1 MNDRDNDQT
10 LEAALENLIHEI
22 TPLTE
27 TETVTLDK
35 AHGRILREDIHA
47 PIAVP
52 LQDTAAVD
60 GYAFYH
66 DDLTDMPLPVRGH
79 IRAGHPL
86 EGAAPRGAA
95 YRIFTG
101 APMPDGPD
109 SVAMEEFCIF
119 DENGRVTLPDGIRK
133 GANFRP
139 MGENVAKGEKII
151 SAGTRLGPSEIGLAA
166 AVGVTRLK
174 VTRRLRVGLLS
185 MGDEIH
191 ETGAAAGNTP
201 GQLHDSNR
209 PMLSRMLAADGHEV
223 IDLGIIPDNRD
234 KLADAYRDAVSRAD
248 LVISSGGSSAGE
260 EDHARPAIEANG
272 GRISFWR
279 LAIKPGR
286 PMAVGW
292 IDNKPLFCLPGNPV
306 AAFVCFRLLITP
318 AVTAFQ
324 GGAVPAVMKLPL
336 PARFSHSN
344 KQRRAQYLRARIVHD
359 EDGQPGIAIHGRAGA
374 GVLSSLAG
382 ADGLVEIPRDCAEVK
397 DGDMLAFIPFREAAL

>member
-1 MNDRDNDQT
+1 M
-10 LEAALENLIHEI
+10 
-22 TPLTE
+22 
-27 TETVTLDK
+27 
-35 AHGRILREDIHA
+35 
-47 PIAVP
+47 
-52 LQDTAAVD
+52 
-60 GYAFYH
+60 
-66 DDLTDMPLPVRGH
+66 
-79 IRAGHPL
+79 
-86 EGAAPRGAA
+86 
-95 YRIFTG
+95 
-101 APMPDGPD
+101 
-109 SVAMEEFCIF
+109 
-119 DENGRVTLPDGIRK
+119 
-133 GANFRP
+133 
-139 MGENVAKGEKII
+139 
-151 SAGTRLGPSEIGLAA
+151 
-166 AVGVTRLK
+166 TRLK
-174 VTRRLRVGLLS
+174 VTRHLRVGLLS

-234 KLADAYRDAVSRAD
+234 KLAAAYRDAVSRAD

-292 IDNKPLFCLPGNPV
+292 IDNKPYSACPEIPWQ
-306 AAFVCFRLLITP
+306 RLYVSGLITP

-359 EDGQPGIAIHGRAGA
+359 ADGQPGIAIHGVLVRVCCLLWQVLMALSRFSGLRRGQGWGYAGIYP
-374 GVLSSLAG
+374 LS
-382 ADGLVEIPRDCAEVK
+382 
-397 DGDMLAFIPFREAAL
+397 